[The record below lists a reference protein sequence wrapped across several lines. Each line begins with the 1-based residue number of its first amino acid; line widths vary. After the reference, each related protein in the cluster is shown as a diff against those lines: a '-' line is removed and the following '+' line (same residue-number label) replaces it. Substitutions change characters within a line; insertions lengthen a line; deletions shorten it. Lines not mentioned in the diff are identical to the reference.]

1 MQLITA
7 VFLAGIAYLH
17 SVEAAR
23 SVLVGALICT
33 AGHAV
38 AAAVYFTR
46 DCSTRPRAILRS
58 AYLSEMLKLGLMVV
72 LFVAAFSVTRAWQ
85 PLLLFGGYLA
95 AQAVYWTTPFLM
107 DRRQD
112 GDN

>member
-1 MQLITA
+1 M
-7 VFLAGIAYLH
+7 AYLH

-46 DCSTRPRAILRS
+46 DRSRRPRAILRS
-58 AYLSEMLKLGLMVV
+58 AYLSEMLKLGLTIV
-72 LFVAAFSVTRAWQ
+72 LFVVAFSVTRAWQ

-95 AQAVYWTTPFLM
+95 AQVVYWTTTLLLE
-107 DRRQD
+107 RRR
-112 GDN
+112 